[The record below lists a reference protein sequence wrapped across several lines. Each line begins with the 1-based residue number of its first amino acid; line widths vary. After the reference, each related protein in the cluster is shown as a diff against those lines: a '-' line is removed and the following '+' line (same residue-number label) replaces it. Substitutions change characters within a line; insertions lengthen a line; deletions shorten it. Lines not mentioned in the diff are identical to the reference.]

1 MQGVVEAVIKLA
13 VIIIL
18 LLTVVIIFEHD
29 KKMMCDKTKTLILDG
44 EVYHCEAIYY
54 DDNKSSRNIQ
64 EIPNIYRQRFTIVGL
79 QQLNEDS

>member
-29 KKMMCDKTKTLILDG
+29 QKMMCDKTKTLTLDG

-54 DDNKSSRNIQ
+54 DDNKGSRNIQ
-64 EIPNIYRQRFTIVGL
+64 EIPNIYRQRFAIVGL
-79 QQLNEDS
+79 QQLDEDS